1 MCAHSISAKIH
12 IQQWNTITSFFF
24 YFFRFFSSMVS
35 WLLTSVRMLF
45 DPCVQFFLS
54 MCSLYPPPC
63 VSNAWAYF
71 IFGIFVFYPLPP
83 YPSYLLTFAI
93 HQLIFPSHSLFS
105 LAFSVFGL
113 FFFFLVFRAWFSHD
127 SCMMIFE
134 CVICFILFDI
144 FASISG
150 VAVKNWVPFFIHT
163 HTFHYIHLF
172 KHGRVYMIWDKL

>member
-113 FFFFLVFRAWFSHD
+113 FFFFWFFVRGFRMIRAWWFS
-127 SCMMIFE
+127 SALFVLFYSIFLRAFRE
-134 CVICFILFDI
+134 
-144 FASISG
+144 
-150 VAVKNWVPFFIHT
+150 
-163 HTFHYIHLF
+163 
-172 KHGRVYMIWDKL
+172 